1 MKSLKQFIKESQEIH
16 ESLVGD
22 VVRKLLDASLS
33 WLEGSAKWVADHIV
47 KTTAELWDTSKHITD
62 KGWDILRTRS
72 GYGGYG
78 APRDEYEY
86 AKIMAGLH
94 RGKDLEDELKYIND
108 TFAKLKSEFGSNDDW
123 IKISHVQ
130 RMQACFTALSNPKT
144 SDKEKETALK
154 ELNHIKLLDKN
165 KNGKYGLTKQI
176 DDFLKDYEKHNK
188 GK

>member
-22 VVRKLLDASLS
+22 VVRKLLDTGLS
-33 WLEGSAKWVADHIV
+33 WIEGSAKWVAEHIAKV
-47 KTTAELWDTSKHITD
+47 TAELWDTAKNLTD
-62 KGWDILRTRS
+62 KEWDILRRRS

-94 RGKDLEDELKYIND
+94 RGKNYSERIKNINDIIDELDHKSGNNSNWVVVMRVEQMKEAFNTLND
-108 TFAKLKSEFGSNDDW
+108 PKASDEDKKDAKHSLDL
-123 IKISHVQ
+123 IKK
-130 RMQACFTALSNPKT
+130 FDKT
-144 SDKEKETALK
+144 
-154 ELNHIKLLDKN
+154 
-165 KNGKYGLTKQI
+165 GKYGLTKQI

-188 GK
+188 KK